1 MMAGSRRRAIHL
13 PNETPEPCYAEFV
26 TAADPRLLYAL
37 ITRISARMN
46 YGGRAVRLKIDKRL
60 ISRERERGRER
71 ERERESHVT
80 RSFYYYARRD
90 LMFFNAP
97 PSSRRAGE
105 RCAATS
111 KNPTDGCKDPARVL
125 LSPGDPFAIGL
136 FG

>member
-71 ERERESHVT
+71 ERERERVT
-80 RSFYYYARRD
+80 
-90 LMFFNAP
+90 
-97 PSSRRAGE
+97 
-105 RCAATS
+105 
-111 KNPTDGCKDPARVL
+111 
-125 LSPGDPFAIGL
+125 
-136 FG
+136 